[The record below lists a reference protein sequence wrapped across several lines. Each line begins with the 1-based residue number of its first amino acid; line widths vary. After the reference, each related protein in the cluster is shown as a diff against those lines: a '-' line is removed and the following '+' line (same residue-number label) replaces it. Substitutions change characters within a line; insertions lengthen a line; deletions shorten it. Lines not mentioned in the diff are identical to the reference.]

1 MDDTGKTN
9 ETVHDILQ
17 GAYRALGEGSF
28 TESID
33 LLEKALTIDFDH
45 KEVVAALKCANYWY
59 ERSKRLDSIPGDF
72 EKGEYLLNQWKNFI
86 LFLDRVKD
94 CNEQGMNAV
103 RQLVFEKAR
112 FYFMKVFNDQGGQ
125 DPEIMFRL
133 ARCYKGK
140 GDYEHAIE
148 YYEAANRQRS
158 EDPTIISE
166 LADCYA
172 LINEIRASKIFFREA
187 FFLDPQKVE
196 IAFLESLLVGRIV
209 HSLKELGYES
219 PELEEW
225 ISVYGVI
232 YGVFTVK
239 RELKS
244 IEFGKL
250 KQSIFNLESEL
261 SENQKKQP
269 YVLPRLFTRY
279 FWLIDHYVCVKEDRK
294 KIEDVL
300 KKIRNLDSTLYEK
313 YIN

>member
-1 MDDTGKTN
+1 MDYTDNTNDT
-9 ETVHDILQ
+9 VQDMLHS
-17 GAYRALGEGSF
+17 AYSALGEGSF

-33 LLEKALTIDFDH
+33 ILEKALTVDFDH
-45 KEVVAALKCANYWY
+45 SEVVAALKCTNYWY
-59 ERSKRLDSIPGDF
+59 ERNKRLDSIPGDF
-72 EKGEYLLNQWKNFI
+72 ERGEYLLNQWKNFT

-94 CNEQGMNAV
+94 CNEQGMNAI

-112 FYFMKVFNDQGGQ
+112 YYFMKIFNDQGGQ

-187 FFLDPQKVE
+187 FYLDPQRVE
-196 IAFLESLLVGRIV
+196 IAFLESLLIGRIIQ
-209 HSLKELGYES
+209 SLKEIGYES

-244 IEFGKL
+244 IELGKL
-250 KQSIFNLESEL
+250 KQAIFNFESEL
-261 SENQKKQP
+261 SETRNNVP
-269 YVLPRLFTRY
+269 YVIPRLITRY

-300 KKIRNLDSTLYEK
+300 QKIRNLDSTVYEK